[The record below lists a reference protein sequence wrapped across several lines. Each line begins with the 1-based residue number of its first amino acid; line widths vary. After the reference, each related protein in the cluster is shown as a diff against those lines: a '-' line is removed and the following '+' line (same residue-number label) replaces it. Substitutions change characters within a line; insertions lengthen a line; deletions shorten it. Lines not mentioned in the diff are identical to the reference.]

1 MKKIITIPDSLLQDL
16 EILTAKAKK
25 GRKRYGL
32 SNYIVEVLQ
41 ERVKADNLHKN
52 V

>member
-41 ERVKADNLHKN
+41 EKVKADKIA
-52 V
+52 